1 MDTLE
6 LYAVRNKKGQ
16 YLRSKGYGG
25 YGPSWVDDLQKAKI
39 YPKIGP
45 ARSQVTF
52 WANNYPRYGTPEI
65 VVLTVTASQV
75 LNEEDRVKK
84 AIIKSKREKINQE
97 LFWAREKAE
106 KARKRVEELNDKKEL
121 LGAESKVRKLEAQLK
136 DLV

>member
-6 LYAVRNKKGQ
+6 LYVVRNKQGK

-25 YGPSWVDDLQKAKI
+25 YGPSWVEDLQKAKI

-52 WANNYPRYGTPEI
+52 WANNYPGFGTPEI

-75 LNEEDRVKK
+75 LNEEERVKK
-84 AIIKSKREKINQE
+84 AVNKSKREKINRD
-97 LFWAREKAE
+97 LYYAREKMKEAE
-106 KARKRVEELNDKKEL
+106 ARVRHFTDQKSLLNAQREVEKL
-121 LGAESKVRKLEAQLK
+121 ESKLK
-136 DLV
+136 DLS